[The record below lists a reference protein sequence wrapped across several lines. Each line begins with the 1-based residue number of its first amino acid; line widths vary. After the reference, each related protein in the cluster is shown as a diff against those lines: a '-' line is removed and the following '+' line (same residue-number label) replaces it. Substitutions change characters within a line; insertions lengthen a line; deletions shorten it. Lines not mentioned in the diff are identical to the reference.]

1 MAVTIQDDMWEAA
14 KTLNERQCD
23 AFIAAL
29 VRYAFEGAEPP
40 KESKVYPMFVLCKNR
55 LDLSKKGNEQAK
67 QDAEARRESA
77 RRAAN
82 ARWAKDAGAMRAHD
96 AGAMQPHDTP
106 GNAYEVRGGEGRLG
120 EDTPHP
126 PMHPAFAPGV
136 FSPPTPEDVD
146 QFIEMQGYRGFTGE
160 QFCAHYEAQGWVR
173 GNGIPMTDWKSVVT
187 SWALERKPGGER
199 HDAKASKFEA
209 ATERYGR
216 IKMVEEVAS

>member
-29 VRYAFEGAEPP
+29 VRYAFEGTEPP
-40 KESKVYPMFVLCKNR
+40 KESKVYPMFVLCKSR

-82 ARWAKDAGAMRAHD
+82 ARWAKDAGAMRTHD
-96 AGAMQPHDTP
+96 TDAMQPHDPP
-106 GNAYEVRGGEGRLG
+106 GDAYEVRGGKERLG
-120 EDTPHP
+120 EDTNP
-126 PMHPAFAPGV
+126 PNPPKGERAKFV
-136 FSPPTPEDVD
+136 RPTPEQVD
-146 QFIEMQGYRGFTGE
+146 AYIAEKGYSGFDGE
-160 QFCAHYEAQGWVR
+160 QFCAHYDSNGWKV
-173 GNGIPMTDWKSVVT
+173 GKAPMKDWRAAVVT
-187 SWALERKPGGER
+187 WAKDRTSR
-199 HDAKASKFEA
+199 RSAKASKFEA